1 MWSAMA
7 AVTPTSS
14 LASAGYSLRHKDR
27 VAMHPSYQQ
36 SRTTGVALLYHKDV
50 DYAHDGHST
59 GTRRALLAG
68 LAITLAVVVAEAV
81 TGILAGS
88 IALFS
93 DAGHAFA
100 DSAGLILAAGAVTLG
115 QRAPDVRR
123 TYGYARFEVLALPVH
138 ALLLT
143 AIAVYVVVES
153 IMRLRSPAD
162 VDVAPVLVVAILG
175 LAANL
180 VIMRLLHTHSHDNI
194 NARAARIEAMADAL
208 GSVAVVI
215 STVIIALGGWH
226 GVDAAAGLAIAL
238 FILPRAWTLFRQA
251 GEILLEGAPAGID
264 PAEIVAAGSAVEGV
278 IAMHDVHVW
287 SIAPSFP
294 ALSAHVE
301 LQDVAC
307 TEHILTDLAAMYR
320 RRFGIGHVTLQPETP
335 ALHEA
340 IRCCMSPDSSLLA
353 DTDAH
358 RHQIAGRPR

>member
-1 MWSAMA
+1 MNEH
-7 AVTPTSS
+7 
-14 LASAGYSLRHKDR
+14 G
-27 VAMHPSYQQ
+27 
-36 SRTTGVALLYHKDV
+36 
-50 DYAHDGHST
+50 GHNE
-59 GTRRALLAG
+59 GTRRALFAG
-68 LAITLAVVVAEAV
+68 LAITLAVVIAEAV

-100 DSAGLILAAGAVTLG
+100 DSAGLLLAAGAVTLG

-123 TYGYARFEVLALPVH
+123 TYGYARFEVLALPLH

-143 AIAVYVVVES
+143 AIAIYVIVES
-153 IMRLRSPAD
+153 VMRLRSPSH
-162 VDVAPVLVVAILG
+162 VDVLPVFVVAALG
-175 LAANL
+175 LVANI
-180 VIMRLLHTHSHDNI
+180 VIMRLLHTHAHENV

-208 GSVAVVI
+208 GSIAVII
-215 STVIIALGGWH
+215 STIIIALGGWR
-226 GVDAAAGLAIAL
+226 GVDAIAGLAIAL
-238 FILPRAWTLFRQA
+238 FILPRAWSLFRQA
-251 GEILLEGAPAGID
+251 AEILLEGAPAGID
-264 PAEIVAAGSAVEGV
+264 PEEIIAAGNAVEGV

-301 LQDVAC
+301 LEDVNC

-340 IRCCMSPDSSLLA
+340 IRCCMSPDAALLA
-353 DTDAH
+353 TPDSHHHPNLAVPMQE
-358 RHQIAGRPR
+358 RR

>member
-1 MWSAMA
+1 MEVMD
-7 AVTPTSS
+7 
-14 LASAGYSLRHKDR
+14 H
-27 VAMHPSYQQ
+27 MHAEHHGGTRQ
-36 SRTTGVALLYHKDV
+36 ALLI
-50 DYAHDGHST
+50 
-59 GTRRALLAG
+59 G
-68 LAITLAVVVAEAV
+68 LAITLVVVVAEAV

-100 DSAGLILAAGAVTLG
+100 DSAGLILAASAVTLG

-123 TYGYARFEVLALPVH
+123 TYGYARFEVLALPIH

-162 VDVAPVLVVAILG
+162 VEVLPVLLVALLG

-180 VIMRLLHTHSHDNI
+180 VIMRLLHTHAHENI
-194 NARAARIEAMADAL
+194 NARAARLEAMADAL
-208 GSVAVVI
+208 GSVAVVV
-215 STVIIALGGWH
+215 STVIIAFGGWR
-226 GVDAAAGLAIAL
+226 GVDALAGLAIAL
-238 FILPRAWTLFRQA
+238 FILPRAWSLFRQA
-251 GEILLEGAPAGID
+251 GEILLEGAPSGID
-264 PAEIVAAGSAVEGV
+264 PAQIVEAGNAVEGV

-301 LQDVAC
+301 LQDVTC

-320 RRFGIGHVTLQPETP
+320 RDFGIGHVTLQPETP

-340 IRCCMSPDSSLLA
+340 IRCCLSPDSSLLA
-353 DTDAH
+353 DAEAH
-358 RHQIAGRPR
+358 HHSGRQPTAAGPRH

>member
-1 MWSAMA
+1 
-7 AVTPTSS
+7 
-14 LASAGYSLRHKDR
+14 
-27 VAMHPSYQQ
+27 MHVP
-36 SRTTGVALLYHKDV
+36 AN
-50 DYAHDGHST
+50 HDG
-59 GTRRALLAG
+59 GPRRALFAG
-68 LAITLAVVVAEAV
+68 LAITLAVVIGEAV

-100 DSAGLILAAGAVTLG
+100 DSAGLLLALGAVTLG

-123 TYGYARFEVLALPVH
+123 TYGYARFEVLALPLH

-153 IMRLRSPAD
+153 AMRLRSPSE
-162 VDVAPVLVVAILG
+162 VDVAPVLVVAALG
-175 LAANL
+175 LAANV
-180 VIMRLLHTHSHDNI
+180 VIMRLLHAHAHENI

-208 GSVAVVI
+208 GSVAVIV
-215 STVIIALGGWH
+215 STVIIAFGGWR
-226 GVDAAAGLAIAL
+226 GIDAIAGLAIAL
-238 FILPRAWTLFRQA
+238 FILPRAWSLFRQA
-251 GEILLEGAPAGID
+251 AEILLESAPAGID
-264 PAEIVAAGSAVEGV
+264 PAEITAAGNAVQGV

-301 LQDVAC
+301 LEDVNC

-320 RRFGIGHVTLQPETP
+320 QQFGIGHVTLQPETP

-340 IRCCMSPDSSLLA
+340 IRCCMSPDSALINAAGADHHHDSLSH
-353 DTDAH
+353 T
-358 RHQIAGRPR
+358 R

>member
-1 MWSAMA
+1 MF
-7 AVTPTSS
+7 
-14 LASAGYSLRHKDR
+14 LASAPLPIRS
-27 VAMHPSYQQ
+27 S
-36 SRTTGVALLYHKDV
+36 ALCYDSQVHEH
-50 DYAHDGHST
+50 ANSTHD
-59 GTRRALLAG
+59 TRRALFAG
-68 LAITLAVVVAEAV
+68 LVITLAVVIAEAI

-100 DSAGLILAAGAVTLG
+100 DSAGLLLAAGAVTLG

-123 TYGYARFEVLALPVH
+123 TYGYARFEVLALPLH

-143 AIAVYVVVES
+143 AIAIYVVVES
-153 IMRLRSPAD
+153 VMRLRSPSD
-162 VDVAPVLVVAILG
+162 IDVAPVLVVAVLG

-180 VIMRLLHTHSHDNI
+180 VIMRLLHTHAHENL
-194 NARAARIEAMADAL
+194 NARAARLEAMADAL
-208 GSVAVVI
+208 GSVTVVV
-215 STVIIALGGWH
+215 STIIIALGGWR
-226 GVDAAAGLAIAL
+226 GIDAAAGLAIAI
-238 FILPRAWTLFRQA
+238 FILPRAWSLFRQA
-251 GEILLEGAPAGID
+251 GEILLEAAPRGID
-264 PAEIVAAGSAVEGV
+264 PAEIAAAGNDIEGV

-301 LQDVAC
+301 LEDVNC

-340 IRCCMSPDSSLLA
+340 IRCCMSPDASLLTSS
-353 DTDAH
+353 DS
-358 RHQIAGRPR
+358 HQHPEPALPTRERR